1 MLYVKCNL
9 IHSDFSEYNILWH
22 DSRCYFI
29 DVSQAV
35 EPTHPHAYH
44 FLLRDCHN
52 ITQFFSKFQLKHLMT
67 EEELF
72 QHVCGKE
79 LGETNLDKIESEV
92 RNLNIFLLDCLKYC
106 WLYFKELIL

>member
-1 MLYVKCNL
+1 
-9 IHSDFSEYNILWH
+9 
-22 DSRCYFI
+22 
-29 DVSQAV
+29 
-35 EPTHPHAYH
+35 
-44 FLLRDCHN
+44 
-52 ITQFFSKFQLKHLMT
+52 MT

-106 WLYFKELIL
+106 WLYFKELILWIQLQLDYTFQSYDDIVLGDDTAAVKLEICLGNQKHITSFNMYLRQYWKVLSPQNVFILA